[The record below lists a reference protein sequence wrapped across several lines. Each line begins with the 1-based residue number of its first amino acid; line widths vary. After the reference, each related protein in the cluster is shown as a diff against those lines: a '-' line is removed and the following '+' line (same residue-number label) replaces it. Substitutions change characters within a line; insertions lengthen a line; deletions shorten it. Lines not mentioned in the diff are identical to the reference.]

1 MGPGPG
7 TGNHDLGNKQH
18 NECCNVNPRILPLRT
33 GMERGQAPRC
43 DDMF

>member
-1 MGPGPG
+1 MGPGA
-7 TGNHDLGNKQH
+7 GNHNLGNKQH
-18 NECCNVNPRILPLRT
+18 NECCNVNPATELRT

>member
-1 MGPGPG
+1 MGPGA
-7 TGNHDLGNKQH
+7 GNHNLGNKQH
-18 NECCNVNPRILPLRT
+18 KEMNVVMLILPLRT